1 MSEVYSAA
9 KAGTRVGP
17 YGAYIA
23 GIGWGLPQRQVTNK
37 NVLDGMLPFL
47 DPPESVN
54 IAAGKPTDEKWV
66 RKAAGVELRR
76 WMDPG
81 EKLYDY
87 SALAC
92 RRALVAAGCTI
103 EDIDRIIV
111 GTVTPEDHWPSEAA
125 WVTHSFQDP
134 KISGHDVT
142 AACSSFMYAL
152 EQGYMAIRSGISE
165 RVLVVG
171 ADAMAGAA
179 NPRDRGSFMLFG
191 DAAAAVVLAADA
203 PERDCF
209 LYLNSGQDTAGIDL
223 IGSMVVPEAVNYP
236 DDAVAG
242 GLRRVWMKGPQ
253 VYETVVPLGSRL
265 INEALEKT
273 GLKADD
279 IAAFCMHQANDR
291 ITTALMR
298 AVGLRPERVIR
309 NINRF
314 GNTTSA
320 GVPLGLGEA
329 FARHLHDPQFP
340 ELQPGDPVLMYAF
353 GGGLTYVLAIV
364 RWSEKHPRAKDVA
377 WAKEQTEDL
386 FRQG

>member
-17 YGAYIA
+17 FGAYIA
-23 GIGWGLPQRQVTNK
+23 GLGWGLPDRRVSNEEVAQ
-37 NVLDGMLPFL
+37 GMIPFL

-54 IAAGKPTDEKWV
+54 ITAGKPTDGKWV

-76 WMDPG
+76 WTNPG

-92 RRALVAAGCTI
+92 QRALDAAGCTI
-103 EDIDRIIV
+103 QDIDRIIV

-125 WVTHSFQDP
+125 WITHAFGDP

-142 AACSSFMYAL
+142 AACTSFMYAL
-152 EQGYMAIRSGISE
+152 EQGYMAIRSGMSE

-171 ADAMAGAA
+171 ADAMARAA

-209 LYLNSGQDTAGIDL
+209 LYLNSGQDTSYIDL
-223 IGSMVVPEAVNYP
+223 IGSKVVPEAADYP
-236 DDAVAG
+236 DEAVSR

-253 VYETVVPLGSRL
+253 VYEAVVPMGSQL
-265 INEALEKT
+265 IREALEKT
-273 GLKADD
+273 GLKPED

-291 ITTALMR
+291 ITTAIMR

-329 FARHLHDPQFP
+329 FTRHLHDPQFP
-340 ELQPGDPVLMYAF
+340 EIRPGDPVLLYAF

-364 RWSEKHPRAKDVA
+364 RWSDKHPRAKDIP
-377 WAKEQTEDL
+377 WAMEQAQDL
-386 FRQG
+386 FGM

>member
-9 KAGTRVGP
+9 KAGTRTGP

-23 GIGWGLPQRQVTNK
+23 GLGWGLPNRRVTNQQVTE
-37 NVLDGMLPFL
+37 GMIPFL

-54 IAAGKPTDEKWV
+54 IAAGKPTDDKWV
-66 RKAAGVELRR
+66 RKAAGVDLRR
-76 WMDPG
+76 WMNPG

-92 RRALVAAGCTI
+92 QRALDAAGCTI
-103 EDIDRIIV
+103 HDIDRIIV

-125 WVTHSFQDP
+125 WVSHIFQDP

-152 EQGYMAIRSGISE
+152 EQGYMAIRSGMSE

-179 NPRDRGSFMLFG
+179 NPRDRSSFMLFG

-209 LYLNSGQDTAGIDL
+209 LYFHNGQDTSDIDL
-223 IGSMVVPEAVNYP
+223 IGRMLVPEAANYP

-242 GLRRVWMKGPQ
+242 GLRRVWMKGVK
-253 VYETVVPLGSRL
+253 VYEAVVPMGSRL
-265 INEALEKT
+265 ISEALEKT
-273 GLKADD
+273 GLKPDD

-291 ITTALMR
+291 ITTAIMR
-298 AVGLRPERVIR
+298 SVGLRPERVIR
-309 NINRF
+309 NISRF

-320 GVPLGLGEA
+320 AVPLALGEA
-329 FARHLHDPQFP
+329 FARHLYDPQLP
-340 ELQPGDPVLMYAF
+340 EIQPGEPVVLYAF
-353 GGGLTYVLAIV
+353 GGGLTYGLTII
-364 RWSEKHPRAKDVA
+364 RWSEKHPRAKDIS
-377 WAKEQTEDL
+377 WAAEQTQDL
-386 FRQG
+386 FQM